1 MRGICKAFPGVVAL
15 DRAELTAYFGRVTA
29 LVGANGAGKSTLM
42 NILGGI
48 VARDIGEIIV
58 AGRHVALRTPIESLH
73 AGIGFVQQELNS
85 LPTMSISEN
94 IFIDAFP
101 HKFGGIDYQEC
112 NRRSQVLLQ
121 RLGCD
126 LNPSAIVGD
135 LSVGDRQLVE
145 IARAL
150 RRDPKLLIF
159 DEPTSSLSRR
169 ERERLFEVIRGLR
182 VEGVAIIYIS
192 HFLDEIFE
200 ISDDLAVMRN
210 GRTVFS
216 GEIDSLNERD
226 LIRHMMGTR
235 ENEAPLQRRRPA
247 DSSELLRI
255 EGLSRGDALKDVN
268 LTLKAG
274 EVVGLWGLL
283 GSGRTE
289 LLRALVGLDPVDN
302 VALSWS
308 ERGRTMP
315 ITPSQLYRHAGFVTE
330 DRRGEGLFL
339 NMSVGDNIVMPN
351 LGAISRLGLVLG
363 GEQRRAAGAMI
374 TRLGIK
380 VSGQEQR
387 VATLSGGN
395 QQKVVFARWLASAPK
410 LLLLD
415 EPTRGLDVDA
425 KTEILRLV
433 NELADAGT
441 AVLMVSSELEEL
453 TRACDRYLVMVRGR
467 IVSELPSSA
476 TREELVNALSLA
488 TERDAAA

>member
-1 MRGICKAFPGVVAL
+1 MRAISKAFPGVVAL

-29 LVGANGAGKSTLM
+29 LMGANGAGKSTLM

-48 VARDIGEIIV
+48 VARDSGEIIV
-58 AGRHVALRTPIESLH
+58 GGQEAALRTPIESLQV
-73 AGIGFVQQELNS
+73 GIGFVQQELNS

-101 HKFGGIDYQEC
+101 LKFGGIDYKEC

-121 RLGCD
+121 RLGAKLD
-126 LNPSAIVGD
+126 PSATVGE

-182 VEGVAIIYIS
+182 MEGVAIIYIS

-200 ISDDLAVMRN
+200 IGDDLVVMRN

-216 GEIDSLNERD
+216 GETGSLNERV
-226 LIRHMMGTR
+226 LVRHMMGAR
-235 ENEAPLQRRRPA
+235 ENEAPLQKRRPVGA
-247 DSSELLRI
+247 TELLRI
-255 EGLSRGDALKDVN
+255 EGLSRGDVLRDVT

-283 GSGRTE
+283 GAGRTE
-289 LLRALVGLDPVDN
+289 LLRAIIGLDPIDTGV
-302 VALSWS
+302 LSWN
-308 ERGRTMP
+308 EAGRTMAIRP
-315 ITPSQLYRHAGFVTE
+315 AELYRRAGFVTE

-339 NMSVGDNIVMPN
+339 GMSVGDNIVMPN
-351 LGAISRLGLVLG
+351 LRAISRLGLVLG
-363 GEQRRAAGAMI
+363 NEQRRAAGAMI
-374 TRLGIK
+374 ARLGIK
-380 VSGQEQR
+380 VSAQEQR

-395 QQKVVFARWLASAPK
+395 QQKVVFARWLASGPK

-441 AVLMVSSELEEL
+441 AVLLVSSELEEL
-453 TRACDRYLVMVRGR
+453 TRACDRYLVIIRGQ
-467 IVSELPSSA
+467 IVAELPAGA
-476 TREELVNALSLA
+476 TREELVNALSLTA
-488 TERDAAA
+488 GQEVAA

>member
-1 MRGICKAFPGVVAL
+1 MRAICKAFPGVVAL

-42 NILGGI
+42 NIFGGI
-48 VARDIGEIIV
+48 VARDTGEIIV
-58 AGRHVALRTPIESLH
+58 AGRQVALRTPIESLH

-101 HKFGGIDYQEC
+101 RKFGGIDYQEC

-126 LNPSAIVGD
+126 LNPSAIVGE

-210 GRTVFS
+210 GRTVFK
-216 GEIDSLNERD
+216 GEIGSLNERD
-226 LIRHMMGTR
+226 LIRHMMGAR
-235 ENEAPLQRRRPA
+235 ENEARLQRRRQA

-255 EGLSRGDALKDVN
+255 EGLSHGDALKDVT

-283 GSGRTE
+283 GAGRTE
-289 LLRALVGLDPVDN
+289 LLRALVGLDPVDAG
-302 VALSWS
+302 ALSWS
-308 ERGRTMP
+308 EAGRTMA
-315 ITPSQLYRHAGFVTE
+315 ISPSELYRHANFVTE

-395 QQKVVFARWLASAPK
+395 QQKVVFAR
-410 LLLLD
+410 
-415 EPTRGLDVDA
+415 
-425 KTEILRLV
+425 
-433 NELADAGT
+433 
-441 AVLMVSSELEEL
+441 
-453 TRACDRYLVMVRGR
+453 
-467 IVSELPSSA
+467 
-476 TREELVNALSLA
+476 
-488 TERDAAA
+488 

>member
-1 MRGICKAFPGVVAL
+1 MSGQGATNCRSSPCRSRLARRSSADSTSCGKNGRTLKPYSKAIAGGLPSFVV
-15 DRAELTAYFGRVTA
+15 R
-29 LVGANGAGKSTLM
+29 S
-42 NILGGI
+42 
-48 VARDIGEIIV
+48 
-58 AGRHVALRTPIESLH
+58 RTPIS
-73 AGIGFVQQELNS
+73 A
-85 LPTMSISEN
+85 P
-94 IFIDAFP
+94 
-101 HKFGGIDYQEC
+101 
-112 NRRSQVLLQ
+112 RSVIA
-121 RLGCD
+121 
-126 LNPSAIVGD
+126 AIVGD

-235 ENEAPLQRRRPA
+235 ENEAPLQRGRPA
-247 DSSELLRI
+247 DPSELLRI

-268 LTLKAG
+268 LSLKAG

-308 ERGRTMP
+308 ERGRP
-315 ITPSQLYRHAGFVTE
+315 LSITPS
-330 DRRGEGLFL
+330 D
-339 NMSVGDNIVMPN
+339 
-351 LGAISRLGLVLG
+351 
-363 GEQRRAAGAMI
+363 
-374 TRLGIK
+374 
-380 VSGQEQR
+380 
-387 VATLSGGN
+387 
-395 QQKVVFARWLASAPK
+395 
-410 LLLLD
+410 
-415 EPTRGLDVDA
+415 
-425 KTEILRLV
+425 
-433 NELADAGT
+433 
-441 AVLMVSSELEEL
+441 
-453 TRACDRYLVMVRGR
+453 
-467 IVSELPSSA
+467 
-476 TREELVNALSLA
+476 
-488 TERDAAA
+488 